1 MRITTLKLLLSAI
14 AVSVVTML
22 AAGPAAAVGT
32 CPAPVTLHLDT
43 GGALD
48 ESAPGAG
55 TAAFVE
61 LPGLHRG
68 DPYQQIGGVWAAS
81 NVNSDAACTN
91 VYDLQL
97 WLGLRNSDDQGTNVD
112 LKVEVTVDGVTS
124 TKEFLCV
131 KGLTRNPALAAQI
144 DPSDFFS
151 IANDGTL
158 DVALKVSA
166 KISDS
171 CGGHVSATG
180 LRLYYGSAARDSH
193 FVIGQASAESTPCP
207 KTGCSLDATS
217 DDGSTSVDVTVPGG
231 GKVGTLTI
239 VLSTAPTD
247 DGCPLGEGGGPI
259 IGSLVTVVPP
269 GGYTA
274 GNPIVVDITYNGE
287 VSVNDVCKSNNGNP
301 PFTKLPMC
309 TFGNSSTPTNVP
321 CWEYAVE
328 SSNEVIVYMTSQD
341 PAFTA
346 H

>member
-22 AAGPAAAVGT
+22 AAGPAAAVDP
-32 CPAPVTLHLDT
+32 CPAPVTLHLAT
-43 GGALD
+43 GSALN
-48 ESAPGAG
+48 EAAPGAG
-55 TAAFVE
+55 TATFVE
-61 LPGLHRG
+61 LLGPHRG
-68 DPYQQIGGVWAAS
+68 DPYQQIGEWTAT
-81 NVNSDAACTN
+81 NVDSDAACTN
-91 VYDLQL
+91 VYDFQL

-124 TKEFLCV
+124 SKEFLCI
-131 KGLTRNPALAAQI
+131 KGLTRNPASAAQI
-144 DPSDFFS
+144 DPSEFFT

-158 DVALKVSA
+158 DVALKLFW
-166 KISDS
+166 KISNS
-171 CGGHVSATG
+171 CGGHASATG

-193 FVIGQASAESTPCP
+193 FVIGQASGESTPCP

-217 DDGSTSVDVTVPGG
+217 ADGSTSVDVTVPGG
-231 GKVGTLTI
+231 GKAGTLTV

-274 GNPIVVDITYNGE
+274 GNPIIVDITYNGE

-301 PFTKLPMC
+301 PFKKLPHC
-309 TFGNSSTPTNVP
+309 TFIGESSTPNNVP
-321 CWEYAVE
+321 CWEFFDE
-328 SSNEVIVYMTSQD
+328 SSNEVLVYMTSQD